1 MRVLRGKS
9 MRRFA
14 TQVLL
19 LLSVIGAL
27 AGGKA
32 RAVTLLDQTELVGL
46 PTVAAPS
53 QYSFTAATAQALTL
67 TLTDFKIPAAFT
79 SLQVAVTLGDTLV
92 GSAAVNSSGVA
103 TLALPAAAGDY
114 TLYVIGT
121 PNATQGFGGFGV
133 CVAPAATATSC
144 IAAYSFSGNIQT
156 PAAASNSGTSTLN
169 TNFTTSAVSGS
180 YAVTIT
186 DDAFPMPLASIAG
199 GISLGATP
207 VTSLGAGTTQV
218 TLAANTS
225 YQLILA
231 AAANAAVQAG
241 LYGVHITDP
250 GGAVVFDRTLPVGTM
265 PASTVI
271 DNTSQQAL
279 SLSLTDYAYPAALAN
294 VGVAVTEG
302 GSAAL
307 ATLTAP
313 GSVNNFTAPAGSVEI
328 WQFAVAGAQP
338 GVYGVALSPYP
349 STAATVDLY
358 STTKVV
364 DPAASNATSYAFIAN
379 LPSSGSY
386 HLVVS
391 DFGFPYVFP
400 SLGTP
405 TVAQNGVVLTVSANG
420 DFTAAAGPVVILVNV
435 TPPQSGDGIFGV
447 TVETSGASPQ
457 ILLDQTQAVGGAFS
471 TNVID
476 VGTSGS
482 FGVTLTDLEFPANF
496 QYLAVVVSQGSQVL
510 GKIYTGGTFTFNA
523 TPGQYV
529 LTFITTPT
537 TTNTTPSL
545 NNYGLYSVQVAPAMP
560 TVTFTAA
567 SSSVTSGQTDQL
579 TWSSENATACT
590 AGGATGWVGN
600 EPTSG
605 TTAVVISSTVSLTLT
620 CSGPGGAASQSL
632 NVTAN
637 PAPAASHGGGGSVD
651 FGMLA
656 ALCALLLVGRGQAA
670 RRTDLS

>member
-1 MRVLRGKS
+1 

-14 TQVLL
+14 THMLL
-19 LLSVIGAL
+19 LFSAICAL
-27 AGGKA
+27 AGEKA
-32 RAVTLLDQTELVGL
+32 GADVLFDQTNLVGL

-53 QYSFTAATAQALTL
+53 QYSFTASTAQALTL

-92 GSAAVNSSGVA
+92 GSVAVNSSGVA
-103 TLALPAAAGDY
+103 TLALPAAAGNY

-133 CVAPAATATSC
+133 CVAPSTSAKSC
-144 IAAYSFSGNIQT
+144 IAAYSFSGNIET
-156 PAAASNSGTSTLN
+156 PAAASNTGTSTLN
-169 TNFTTSAVSGS
+169 TNFTTSAVPGT
-180 YAVTIT
+180 YTVVIT

-207 VTSLGAGTTQV
+207 VAMLGAGTTQV
-218 TLAANTS
+218 TLAAGTS

-231 AAANAAVQAG
+231 ANANAAVQAG

-250 GGAVVFDRTLPVGTM
+250 NGAVIFDRTLPVGTM
-265 PASTVI
+265 PASTIV

-294 VGVAVTEG
+294 LGVAITEG

-307 ATLTAP
+307 ATLTSP
-313 GSVNNFTAPAGSVEI
+313 GTVNNFTAPAGSVEV
-328 WQFAVAGAQP
+328 WQFAAAGAQP

-349 STAATVDLY
+349 SNGTTVDLF

-364 DPAASNATSYAFIAN
+364 NPTASSTTSYAFIAT
-379 LPSSGSY
+379 LPASGTY
-386 HLVVS
+386 NLVVS

-405 TVAQNGVVLTVSANG
+405 TVAQNGVVLTISANG

-457 ILLDQTQAVGGAFS
+457 VVLDQTQAVGGVFG
-471 TNVID
+471 TNGINL
-476 VGTSGS
+476 GTSGS
-482 FGVTLTDLEFPANF
+482 YSVTLTDLGFPTSF
-496 QYLAVVVSQGSQVL
+496 QYLAVVVSRGSQVL
-510 GKIYTGGTFTFNA
+510 GKIYNHGTFAFNG

-537 TTNTTPSL
+537 TTNPMPSL
-545 NNYGLYSVQVAPAMP
+545 NNYGLYTVLVAAAVP

-590 AGGATGWVGN
+590 ASGATGWVGN
-600 EPTSG
+600 EATSG
-605 TTAVVISSTVSLTLT
+605 TTAVVISSTVSLTLACT
-620 CSGPGGAASQSL
+620 GPGGSASQSL
-632 NVTAN
+632 NVTAAA
-637 PAPAASHGGGGSVD
+637 APAASGGGGGSLD

-656 ALCALLLVGRGQAA
+656 ALCALLLAGGVKAAA
-670 RRTDLS
+670 RRSDLS

>member
-1 MRVLRGKS
+1 

-14 TQVLL
+14 TQMLL
-19 LLSVIGAL
+19 FFSAMGAM
-27 AGGKA
+27 AGEKA
-32 RAVTLLDQTELVGL
+32 SADVLLDQTELVGL
-46 PTVAAPS
+46 PSVAAAS

-92 GSAAVNSSGVA
+92 GSVAVNSSGVA
-103 TLALPAAAGDY
+103 TLALPAAAGNY

-121 PNATQGFGGFGV
+121 PNAAQGFGGFGV
-133 CVAPAATATSC
+133 CVAPATSAKSC
-144 IAAYSFSGNIQT
+144 IAAYSFSGNVET

-169 TNFTTSAVSGS
+169 TNFTTSTIPGS
-180 YAVTIT
+180 YTVIVT

-207 VTSLGAGTTQV
+207 VTMLGAGTTQV

-231 AAANAAVQAG
+231 ANANTAVQAG

-250 GGAVVFDRTLPVGTM
+250 NGAVVFDRTLPVGIM
-265 PASTVI
+265 PASTIV

-279 SLSLTDYAYPAALAN
+279 SLSLTDYAYPATLAN
-294 VGVAVTEG
+294 VGVAITEG

-307 ATLTAP
+307 ATLTVP
-313 GSVNNFTAPAGSVEI
+313 GTVNNFTAPAGSVQI
-328 WQFAVAGAQP
+328 WQFALAGALP

-349 STAATVDLY
+349 ATGATVDLF
-358 STTKVV
+358 SATKVV
-364 DPAASNATSYAFIAN
+364 NPAASNATSYAFIAT
-379 LPSSGSY
+379 LPAAGSY
-386 HLVVS
+386 NLVVN
-391 DFGFPYVFP
+391 DFKFPFAFP

-405 TVAQNGVVLTVSANG
+405 TVAQNGIVLTQSASG
-420 DFTAAAGPVVILVNV
+420 DFTATAGPVVVLVNV

-447 TVETSGASPQ
+447 TVQTSGATPQ
-457 ILLDQTQAVGGAFS
+457 VLLDQTQAVGGVFS
-471 TNVID
+471 TNVINL
-476 VGTSGS
+476 GTSGNYS
-482 FGVTLTDLEFPANF
+482 VTLTDLGFPASF
-496 QYLAVVVSQGSQVL
+496 QYLAVVVSRGSQVL
-510 GKIYTGGTFTFNA
+510 GKIYTGGTFGFNA

-537 TTNTTPSL
+537 TANVMPSL
-545 NNYGLYSVQVAPAMP
+545 NDYGLYTVHVASSVP

-590 AGGATGWVGN
+590 ASGATGWIGN
-600 EPTSG
+600 EATGG
-605 TTAVVISSTVSLTLT
+605 TTAVVISSTVSLTLACT
-620 CSGPGGAASQSL
+620 GPGGSASQSL
-632 NVTAN
+632 NVTAT
-637 PAPAASHGGGGSVD
+637 PAPAASGGGGGSLD
-651 FGMLA
+651 FGILA
-656 ALCALLLVGRGQAA
+656 TLCALLLAGRGQGA
-670 RRTDLS
+670 RKSDLS